1 MNLNSAEASEL
12 AEAVVA
18 QVGTQMEVAVCLCP
32 TFTSL
37 EAVSQKL
44 VDSNIALGAQNMHHE
59 NSGAYTGEIS
69 AEMLRHLFVSFVI
82 IGHSERREYFGESD
96 AIVNQKTLAAL
107 NASMKPIVCIGET
120 LEERESGQL
129 EAVIGRQLKGALASV
144 SSGHA
149 DHLGIA

>member
-1 MNLNSAEASEL
+1 MDR
-12 AEAVVA
+12 
-18 QVGTQMEVAVCLCP
+18 P

-37 EAVSQKL
+37 EAVSQKV

-96 AIVNQKTLAAL
+96 ATVNKKTLAAL
-107 NASMKPIVCIGET
+107 NASLKPIVCIGET

-129 EAVIGRQLKGALASV
+129 EAVIERQLKGALVSV
-144 SSGHA
+144 SSDHVPPTAHANSTAVHSANGHNLTNRC
-149 DHLGIA
+149 HC